1 MHLLVATGFDWVSL
15 LGPFHVVMLHYPIG
29 FLTLAGLL
37 EAWTVRNPGAAPRR
51 AVGFTLG
58 VNVLAV
64 WLVVGLGLLRA
75 DRGEFEPE
83 VLSLHR
89 LFGIL
94 VAVLSTV
101 CWWLHRSLC
110 PEPERTGILRAYR
123 ILLGVSLAL
132 LVVAGHQGGTLTHGS
147 RFLFVGLPPALAGL
161 FGAAPSPV
169 APPGTVPDVF
179 QKTIWPIFER
189 KCVQCHG
196 PEKQKSRYR
205 LDDREA
211 ALRGGASGK
220 PAIVPGEP
228 MTSRLVQ
235 ALLLP
240 ADHDEAMPP
249 EGKDRLTDSEVMAVI
264 RWIQGGAPFGPDQ
277 R

>member
-1 MHLLVATGFDWVSL
+1 MHLLVAAGFDWVSL

-37 EAWTVRNPGAAPRR
+37 EAWTVRNPGAGVRR
-51 AVGFTLG
+51 AIGFTLG
-58 VNVLAV
+58 INALAT

-75 DRGEFEPE
+75 ARGEFAPE

-94 VAVLSTV
+94 VA
-101 CWWLHRSLC
+101 
-110 PEPERTGILRAYR
+110 
-123 ILLGVSLAL
+123 
-132 LVVAGHQGGTLTHGS
+132 
-147 RFLFVGLPPALAGL
+147 
-161 FGAAPSPV
+161 
-169 APPGTVPDVF
+169 
-179 QKTIWPIFER
+179 
-189 KCVQCHG
+189 
-196 PEKQKSRYR
+196 
-205 LDDREA
+205 

-220 PAIVPGEP
+220 AAIVPGEP
-228 MTSRLVQ
+228 LTSPLVQ

-240 ADHDEAMPP
+240 ADRDEAMPP
-249 EGKDRLTDSEVMAVI
+249 EGKDRLSDSEVMAVI